1 MISFRN
7 VYHAYTKGRERIE
20 TFSGLSLFIEKGKFI
35 SIAGPN
41 GSGKT
46 TFLKLI
52 RGLELPEKGEVLVD
66 GISTVSSE
74 FETFAARN
82 IGFLL
87 EDPRLQLIAPVVEE
101 DILFSLENFCFSRDE
116 AEQRLNWVLNLLEIE
131 HLRKASVE
139 NLSEGE
145 IQRVA
150 IAGVLVLKP
159 SLILSDESTSWL
171 DLKTALEVINIYR
184 QLCAHGITVIH
195 VTHQPREMV
204 LSDELLVLAGKVVAA
219 SGDPRTV
226 FRETRRLANL
236 SINVPLV
243 SLLTEELS
251 LRGLK
256 IKHPLLFAEE
266 LSQWLN

>member
-1 MISFRN
+1 MIRFKN
-7 VYHAYTKGRERIE
+7 VRHAYSTGQERIE
-20 TFSGLSLFIEKGKFI
+20 TFSGLSLFIEKGKLI

-46 TFLKLI
+46 TLLKLI
-52 RGLELPEKGEVLVD
+52 RGIELPEKGEVLVD
-66 GISTVSSE
+66 GISTAAPE
-74 FETFAARN
+74 FESFAARN

-87 EDPRLQLIAPVVEE
+87 EDPRLQIVAPVVEE
-101 DILFSLENFCFSRDE
+101 DILFSLENFFFSRDE
-116 AEQRLNWVLNLLEIE
+116 AEERLNWVLKLLEIE

-145 IQRVA
+145 VQRVA

-159 SLILSDESTSWL
+159 RLILSDESTAWL
-171 DLKTALEVINIYR
+171 DPKTALEVIAIYR
-184 QLCAHGITVIH
+184 QLCAQGITVVH

-204 LSDELLVLAGKVVAA
+204 LSDELVVLAGKGVAA
-219 SGDPRTV
+219 SGNPRDV
-226 FRETRRLANL
+226 FKETRRLVSL
-236 SINVPLV
+236 SVNVPLV
-243 SLLTEELS
+243 SLLTEEFS

-256 IKHPLLFAEE
+256 VRHPLLFAEE